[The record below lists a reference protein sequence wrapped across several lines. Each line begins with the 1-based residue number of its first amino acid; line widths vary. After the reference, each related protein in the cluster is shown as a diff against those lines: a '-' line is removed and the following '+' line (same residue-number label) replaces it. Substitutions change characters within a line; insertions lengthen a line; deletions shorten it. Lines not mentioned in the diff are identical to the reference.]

1 MTTPDFFRARLDGM
15 IDLHH
20 PLALLRNRLPWPE
33 IEAVLGAYFVR
44 KDRTGRIV
52 SSDDLF
58 GNSLQP
64 AGGASTK
71 SGRPRLSI
79 RLMASLILLKHTYN
93 ESDES
98 VVERWAQ
105 DVYFQYFSGLDYFE
119 AKKPCDPTQIGR
131 FRSAIGEA
139 GLAELLARTVNTAVA
154 IKAIT
159 PTELETIIVDSTV
172 QEKAIAHP
180 TDSRLLEVA
189 RIKLVLCAKRAGI
202 NLKQTFQKEGKTL
215 RFRAGGYAH
224 AKQFKRHQK
233 VVRRQ
238 RTIVGILIRE
248 IQRKMAL
255 VSVESQQTLTMWLE
269 RAQRLVDQRRQDK
282 DKLYAL
288 HAPEVECIGKGKA
301 RKPYEFGIKV
311 SLATAHKQ
319 GLIVGVKSF
328 SNNPYDGHTL
338 AEQIEQTNIL
348 LMDQNVGVKTVYV
361 DLGYRGVDE
370 SLKDVTII
378 HRGKTKTLTKQQRTA
393 LKRRQAIEPIIGH
406 VKQDHGMQRCW
417 LKGQRGDAL
426 HAISCALGF
435 NIRWLM
441 RAIMRLGCK
450 PFFAMIFL
458 CCFILAQSK
467 KQHANN
473 CLPI

>member
-15 IDLHH
+15 IDLNH
-20 PLALLRNRLPWPE
+20 PLAILRDRLPWSE
-33 IEAVLGAYFVR
+33 IETVLSAYFVR
-44 KDRTGRIV
+44 KDRTGRLLP
-52 SSDDLF
+52 SDDLF
-58 GNSLQP
+58 GSSLQI
-64 AGGASTK
+64 AGGATTK

-131 FRSAIGEA
+131 FRTAIGEA
-139 GLAELLARTVNTAVA
+139 GLAEILARTVNTAVA

-202 NLKQTFQKEGKTL
+202 DLKQTFQKEGKTL

-224 AKQFKRHQK
+224 AKQFKRLQK

-255 VSVESQQTLTMWLE
+255 VSVELQQMLTMWLE
-269 RAQRLVDQRRQDK
+269 RAQRLVDQQRKDK
-282 DKLYAL
+282 NKLYAL

-301 RKPYEFGIKV
+301 RKPYEFGVKV
-311 SLATAHKQ
+311 SLATSHKK
-319 GLIVGVKSF
+319 GLILGAKSF
-328 SNNPYDGHTL
+328 PNNPYDGHTL
-338 AEQIEQTNIL
+338 ADQIEQTNIL
-348 LMDQNVGVKTVYV
+348 LMDQNVSVKTAYV

-370 SLKDVTII
+370 SLKDVNII
-378 HRGKTKTLTKQQRTA
+378 HRGKAKTLTKQQRAA

-417 LKGQRGDAL
+417 LKGQIGDAL

-441 RAIMRLGCK
+441 RAIVRLGCK
-450 PFFAMIFL
+450 PFFAIIFL
-458 CCFILAQSK
+458 CGFIAAQSK
-467 KQHANN
+467 KQHVSH
-473 CLPI
+473 CMPS

>member
-1 MTTPDFFRARLDGM
+1 MTTLDFFRARLDGM

-20 PLALLRNRLPWPE
+20 PLAILRNRLPWSE
-33 IEAVLGAYFVR
+33 IEAVLGAYFER
-44 KDRTGRIV
+44 KDRTGRLI

-58 GNSLQP
+58 GSSLQI
-64 AGGASTK
+64 AGGATTK

-79 RLMASLILLKHTYN
+79 RLMASLLLLKHTYN

-131 FRSAIGEA
+131 FRTAIGEA
-139 GLAELLARTVNTAVA
+139 GLAEILARTDNTAVA

-202 NLKQTFQKEGKTL
+202 DLKQTFQKEGKTL

-224 AKQFKRHQK
+224 AKQFKRLQK

-248 IQRKMAL
+248 IQRKMVL
-255 VSVESQQTLTMWLE
+255 VSVELQQTLTIWLE
-269 RAQRLVDQRRQDK
+269 RAQRLVDQQRKDK
-282 DKLYAL
+282 NKLYAL

-301 RKPYEFGIKV
+301 RKPYEFGVKV
-311 SLATAHKQ
+311 SLATAHKK
-319 GLIVGVKSF
+319 GLILGAKSF
-328 SNNPYDGHTL
+328 PNNPYDGHTL
-338 AEQIEQTNIL
+338 ADQIEQTNIL
-348 LMDQNVGVKTVYV
+348 LMDQNVSVKTAYV

-378 HRGKTKTLTKQQRTA
+378 HRGKTKTLTKQQRAA

-417 LKGQRGDAL
+417 LKGQMGDAL

-441 RAIMRLGCK
+441 RAIVRLGCK
-450 PFFAMIFL
+450 PFFAIIFL
-458 CCFILAQSK
+458 CDFIAALSK
-467 KQHANN
+467 KRHVSHCA
-473 CLPI
+473 PI